1 MEHIGK
7 KKHLEQAEQA
17 LGEPVEAVTT
27 VSDVIRPE
35 ESDGEAKPDKLLTLV
50 VTGAQLRLFD
60 GSRRE
65 PYADEV
71 FTRACAEIASIQRK
85 AGTFGER
92 IVVTF
97 AGEQRLQFR
106 ALRGAMKGPAVVELI
121 AAKASVPIE
130 PL

>member
-1 MEHIGK
+1 MEQIGK

-27 VSDVIRPE
+27 VSDVVRPE
-35 ESDGEAKPDKLLTLV
+35 EIDGEAKSDKLLTLV
-50 VTGAQLRLFD
+50 VTGAELRLFD

-65 PYADEV
+65 PYATEV
-71 FTRACAEIASIQRK
+71 FSQAWAGIARIQRK

-97 AGEQRLQFR
+97 AGEEQLQFR

-121 AAKASVPIE
+121 AAKASLPIE

>member
-1 MEHIGK
+1 
-7 KKHLEQAEQA
+7 
-17 LGEPVEAVTT
+17 
-27 VSDVIRPE
+27 
-35 ESDGEAKPDKLLTLV
+35 
-50 VTGAQLRLFD
+50 VTGADLRLFD

-65 PYADEV
+65 PYTDEV
-71 FTRACAEIASIQRK
+71 FSRACTEIARIQRK

-92 IVVTF
+92 IVVSF
-97 AGEQRLQFR
+97 AGEEQLQFR